1 MKILPDEGFKDVIID
16 ENTGDVYNENGE
28 YLSDNTIKPPL
39 SIDEFLD
46 KAWCPENYPNQYL
59 KDREKPQ
66 LSADDLTAAEKV
78 DATSDNLQNSDIE
91 NKIVA
96 EDLNEVL

>member
-1 MKILPDEGFKDVIID
+1 MKILSDEGFKDVIID

-28 YLSDNTIKPPL
+28 YLSDNTVKPPL
-39 SIDEFLD
+39 SIDEFLN

-59 KDREKPQ
+59 KDREKP
-66 LSADDLTAAEKV
+66 TAAEKV
-78 DATSDNLQNSDIE
+78 DTTSDDLQNSDTE